1 VGSELTTVTPES
13 VQRIWM
19 NLGLIA
25 AAVVVLGIGVWY
37 YRRWY
42 RSGGSTTSSWTLE
55 DFRTMRDRGELT
67 EAEYQRLRAAVLGQL
82 QGNRSSEPASVK
94 PVGSGSAM
102 PASRQGGEGKNNDG
116 KNDASGDTVWSFDL
130 KKTPPG

>member
-1 VGSELTTVTPES
+1 MRSELETVTPENI
-13 VQRIWM
+13 QRIWM
-19 NLGLIA
+19 SLGLIA

-42 RSGGSTTSSWTLE
+42 RSDGPTNSSWTLE
-55 DFRTMRDRGELT
+55 DFRKMRDRGELT
-67 EAEYQRLRAAVLGQL
+67 EAEFQRLRASVLGQV
-82 QGNRSSEPASVK
+82 QGIRPTEPASVK
-94 PVGSGSAM
+94 PGGSGNANL
-102 PASRQGGEGKNNDG
+102 ARRQGDKGQNEDG